1 MNRATNIPIVANP
14 THATTIKIALK
25 KTRKQTIE
33 ISHYSAHGEQGGGSK
48 EELINRRGGYERR
61 ETTSTTVN
69 SSFNFSKGTWRAVLF
84 TNPSPFIIKA
94 CLWYREFVNAQG
106 LEKRRGERWEL
117 ESNAR
122 DSDRRR
128 EEFKYSCTYH
138 EVE

>member
-48 EELINRRGGYERR
+48 LESINRQGGYERR

-69 SSFNFSKGTWRAVLF
+69 SSFNFSKGNLACSLVYEPLSLHYKGLFVL
-84 TNPSPFIIKA
+84 PLP
-94 CLWYREFVNAQG
+94 
-106 LEKRRGERWEL
+106 
-117 ESNAR
+117 
-122 DSDRRR
+122 R
-128 EEFKYSCTYH
+128 EEARGTLGIGIQCARF
-138 EVE
+138 